1 MSGLMNNVVEL
12 SRLELVFL
20 KDVFISV
27 REHTDY
33 DDMIDELEEAIDLI
47 DTVLYMENHNERR
60 TNGTGYRDDH

>member
-47 DTVLYMENHNERR
+47 DTVLYMENHNE
-60 TNGTGYRDDH
+60 